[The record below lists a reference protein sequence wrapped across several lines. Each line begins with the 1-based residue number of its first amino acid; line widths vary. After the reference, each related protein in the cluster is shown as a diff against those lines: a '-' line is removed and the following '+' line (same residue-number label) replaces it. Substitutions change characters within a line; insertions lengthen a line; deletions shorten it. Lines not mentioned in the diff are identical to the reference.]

1 MRLAYLV
8 CDPGIPIGGTKG
20 ASVHVASLSRALA
33 ASGVEVTLFA
43 PKVLDT
49 RIPGVEVIE
58 VPVGPVPSGP
68 AGELRRIEAARVFY
82 EQVVEHLKRS
92 GCDLVMERLALFADG
107 GGLDRQLRV
116 GRLVEVN
123 APVAEERAAHFGLA
137 HRDGAEQAEAR
148 ALAGAAVVAVS
159 QPLAEWAL
167 GRGAATAEVIPNG
180 ADTLLLD
187 PARWCADG
195 ARLRAEFG
203 FGDLPVIG
211 FVGSLKPW
219 HGVESIFSAAERL
232 AGSHRFGVLVVGDGP
247 GRDVVSAGVTA
258 LSGSVP
264 VFATGAVPA
273 DDVPAHLAAMDIA
286 VAPYLPSDSFYFS
299 PLKVAEAMAAGKA
312 VVASDFPP
320 VRELLGDCGLL
331 VPAGDAAA
339 LAGAL
344 EKLISSEPLRAELG
358 HRARDR
364 ALARADWIGVAKRTI
379 DVAKS
384 ALGSASLEDL
394 DAKAG

>member
-33 ASGVEVTLFA
+33 AIGVEVTLFA
-43 PKVLDT
+43 PKVLDP
-49 RIPGVEVIE
+49 RIPGVEVVE

-82 EQVVEHLKRS
+82 EQVAQRLE
-92 GCDLVMERLALFADG
+92 GTECDLVMERLALFADG
-107 GGLDRQLRV
+107 GGLERRLGVD
-116 GRLVEVN
+116 RLVEVN
-123 APVAEERAAHFGLA
+123 APVAAEREAHFVLEY
-137 HRDGAEQAEAR
+137 RDAAEDAEAR
-148 ALAGAAVVAVS
+148 ALAGATVVAVS

-167 GRGAATAEVIPNG
+167 ARGAATAEVIPNG
-180 ADTLLLD
+180 ADTSLLD
-187 PARWCADG
+187 PARWGAEG
-195 ARLRAEFG
+195 ARLRAELG

-232 AGSHRFGVLVVGDGP
+232 AGSHHSGLLGVGDGP
-247 GRDVVSAGVTA
+247 GREMVQAGLARFDGRVTA
-258 LSGSVP
+258 V
-264 VFATGAVPA
+264 ATGAVPA
-273 DDVPAHLAAMDIA
+273 DAVPSYLAAMDVA
-286 VAPYLPSDSFYFS
+286 VAPYLPSASFYFS

-331 VPAGDAAA
+331 VPAGDATA

-344 EKLISSEPLRAELG
+344 EKLIGSADLRAELG
-358 HRARDR
+358 ERARTR
-364 ALARADWIGVAKRTI
+364 ALERADWVGVARRTI
-379 DVAKS
+379 S
-384 ALGSASLEDL
+384 AAQSTKRSASPEG
-394 DAKAG
+394 ARAANS